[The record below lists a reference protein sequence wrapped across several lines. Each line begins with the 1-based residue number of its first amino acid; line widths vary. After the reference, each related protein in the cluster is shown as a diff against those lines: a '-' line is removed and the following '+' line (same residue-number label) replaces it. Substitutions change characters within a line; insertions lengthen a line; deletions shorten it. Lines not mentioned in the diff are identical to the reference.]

1 MKSNFDKSKIET
13 INMISLVVL
22 AVSVAYI
29 AYRFQDLID
38 VLTTI
43 GNK

>member
-1 MKSNFDKSKIET
+1 MKPNFDKSKIET
-13 INMISLVVL
+13 IHMISLAVI
-22 AVSVAYI
+22 AVSMAYI

-38 VLTTI
+38 VLSVI